1 MSGPLKG
8 ARVVEITHVHAGPWG
23 GCLLADMGAD
33 VIKVESPGGGDRTR
47 RAGAKR
53 DGIYGYKF
61 MGINRNKKSLA
72 LDLSSDA
79 GLEIMYELLGSADV
93 FYNNLS
99 PRTLKKLK
107 LSYEDLTK
115 VNPQIIHCSLSGYG
129 PEGPWSN
136 LYGQDLQIQALCG
149 LASLTGFGD
158 PVSIPAGA
166 PVVDAMTGT
175 LAALAIVSA
184 LYYRKE
190 TGKGQEIHT
199 SLLAG
204 GLAIQ
209 ANFLAEYM
217 GGRRMPDR
225 ARAGNITGS
234 APHSM
239 WRCRDGK
246 DLAITGPSDDEG
258 WRKMC
263 DLMGVPEAKT
273 DPRFD
278 VREHR
283 FGHRQEAWEVMVEG
297 FLEHDRDEWVGILR
311 ENGFC
316 VVPVLDYEE
325 VSKADHLWE
334 TGLLV
339 NVDHPVYGETEQVGC
354 PIKFG
359 ESPWSVER
367 GAPVYGEHT
376 REILEELGYDGGR
389 IDELY
394 TDGAV
399 R

>member
-1 MSGPLKG
+1 
-8 ARVVEITHVHAGPWG
+8 
-23 GCLLADMGAD
+23 
-33 VIKVESPGGGDRTR
+33 
-47 RAGAKR
+47 
-53 DGIYGYKF
+53 
-61 MGINRNKKSLA
+61 
-72 LDLSSDA
+72 
-79 GLEIMYELLGSADV
+79 
-93 FYNNLS
+93 
-99 PRTLKKLK
+99 
-107 LSYEDLTK
+107 
-115 VNPQIIHCSLSGYG
+115 
-129 PEGPWSN
+129 
-136 LYGQDLQIQALCG
+136 
-149 LASLTGFGD
+149 
-158 PVSIPAGA
+158 
-166 PVVDAMTGT
+166 
-175 LAALAIVSA
+175 
-184 LYYRKE
+184 
-190 TGKGQEIHT
+190 
-199 SLLAG
+199 
-204 GLAIQ
+204 
-209 ANFLAEYM
+209 
-217 GGRRMPDR
+217 
-225 ARAGNITGS
+225 
-234 APHSM
+234 
-239 WRCRDGK
+239 
-246 DLAITGPSDDEG
+246 
-258 WRKMC
+258 MC